1 MLEVDQA
8 TGSAYLLEAP
18 WATGSTYL
26 WAYLR
31 CLHCTLVCQSHRVIR
46 RKINTLIVL
55 LTVYFH
61 TLHRLLS
68 KTDILLNWFQIWA
81 SQPGKTR
88 NGHFNQPVKII
99 FFAPIQ
105 KKLNH
110 SVCFAAMTKCWA
122 PFYLLGFFTMKEE
135 FIEMVR
141 RRRHAWGTRGLGF
154 ESWQVMLFSLYVL
167 QLSLSGRCNTAD
179 VPFKRHLAVQLQAN
193 LALNDKIPAI
203 LLGAHSHPGKG
214 HFLHYLVV
222 LVCMYENRGVGSC
235 EKCFNF
241 LITNYN
247 TNNANILQFH
257 AQDLQY

>member
-1 MLEVDQA
+1 MCIVHLYVSLGLSSE
-8 TGSAYLLEAP
+8 E
-18 WATGSTYL
+18 
-26 WAYLR
+26 
-31 CLHCTLVCQSHRVIR
+31 
-46 RKINTLIVL
+46 LIL
-55 LTVYFH
+55 ISVYFH

-110 SVCFAAMTKCWA
+110 SVCFAALTKRWA
-122 PFYLLGFFTMKEE
+122 PFYLLDCSFTMKEE

-141 RRRHAWGTRGLGF
+141 RRAHASGPRF
-154 ESWQVMLFSLYVL
+154 VSCPVL
-167 QLSLSGRCNTAD
+167 QLSLSWRCNNMTD
-179 VPFKRHLAVQLQAN
+179 VPSKRCLAVQLQAN

-222 LVCMYENRGVGSC
+222 LVCMYENRGVGSR

-241 LITNYN
+241 
-247 TNNANILQFH
+247 F
-257 AQDLQY
+257 